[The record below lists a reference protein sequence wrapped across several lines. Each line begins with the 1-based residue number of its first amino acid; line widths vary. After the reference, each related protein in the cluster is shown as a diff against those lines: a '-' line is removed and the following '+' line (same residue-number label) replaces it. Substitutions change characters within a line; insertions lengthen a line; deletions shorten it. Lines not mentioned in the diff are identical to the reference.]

1 MKSRFFAFI
10 VAIIIL
16 IPINTSFIFFATE
29 EELVISADI
38 PSSTAVFAGNCI
50 KLSSLNGTDIYFT
63 VDGTDPIKSN
73 TRILYSEFDSDNNGT
88 TSEKEKGL
96 LDTDVSKVAPA
107 MAQGLSSLSGE
118 KLEHLLRELLTDYN
132 NIAYKPTG
140 STVMP
145 IPLTFDEANEVF
157 CGDVQDMFVLA
168 FYVIKKNFSGFFKK
182 VSARFGLQNL
192 GQMMMGE
199 KPNTDT
205 ST

>member
-1 MKSRFFAFI
+1 MKQITPSEHVLGDNTFYVRPFGAFTAARI
-10 VAIIIL
+10 TGDLGGVL
-16 IPINTSFIFFATE
+16 IP
-29 EELVISADI
+29 LLG
-38 PSSTAVFAGNCI
+38 AVAPFLG
-50 KLSSLNGTDIYFT
+50 GHT
-63 VDGTDPIKSN
+63 
-73 TRILYSEFDSDNNGT
+73 DSDNNGT

-182 VSARFGLQNL
+182 VSARFGLQKL
-192 GQMMMGE
+192 GQMVMGE